1 MGGSGV
7 NAMNSANNLDL
18 IEKLSLEVEEGKL
31 DSVKAYVIAYEAEKL
46 WGEFRKTLMDTVL
59 NKIAGEKDYTCGEYR
74 VLESSRTTWKID
86 DPEVER
92 MKAIIKAREILAKK
106 AFKASELGED
116 FFDENGEIIPPAEPK
131 YSTFIK
137 LERI

>member
-1 MGGSGV
+1 M
-7 NAMNSANNLDL
+7 NNLDL

-46 WGEFRKTLMDTVL
+46 WGEFRKTLIDSVL
-59 NKIAGEKDYTCGEYR
+59 DKISGDKDYTYGDYR
-74 VLESSRTTWKID
+74 VQESSRTTWKIS

-106 AFKASELGED
+106 SFKASEAGED

-137 LERI
+137 LEKL

>member
-1 MGGSGV
+1 MGVGGGV
-7 NAMNSANNLDL
+7 TMKPVDHIHELYSDVENGILDP
-18 IEKLSLEVEEGKL
+18 
-31 DSVKAYVIAYEAEKL
+31 VKAYVMVYEAEKMYAEL
-46 WGEFRKTLMDTVL
+46 RKDLIDQVL
-59 NKIAGEKDYTCGEYR
+59 EKIAGEKDYTCGEYR
-74 VLESSRTTWKID
+74 VLEASRTTWKID

-106 AFKASELGED
+106 AFKASERGED

>member
-1 MGGSGV
+1 MGVGGGV
-7 NAMNSANNLDL
+7 TMNSANNLDI

-59 NKIAGEKDYTCGEYR
+59 NKIAGEKDYTCGDYR
-74 VLESSRTTWKID
+74 VLESSRTTWKIN

-106 AFKASELGED
+106 AFKASEQGED

-137 LERI
+137 LERL

>member
-7 NAMNSANNLDL
+7 DAMNNLDL

-46 WGEFRKTLMDTVL
+46 WGEFRKTLIDSVL
-59 NKIAGEKDYTCGEYR
+59 DKISGDKDYTYGDYR
-74 VLESSRTTWKID
+74 VQESSRTTWKIS

-106 AFKASELGED
+106 SFKASEAGED
-116 FFDENGEIIPPAEPK
+116 FFDENGEIITPAEPK

-137 LERI
+137 LEKL

>member
-1 MGGSGV
+1 M
-7 NAMNSANNLDL
+7 NNLDL

-31 DSVKAYVIAYEAEKL
+31 DAVKAYVMAYEAEKL
-46 WGEFRKTLMDTVL
+46 WGEFRKTLIDTVL
-59 NKIAGEKDYTCGEYR
+59 DRIAGNKDYTCGDYR
-74 VLESSRTTWKID
+74 VLESSRTTWKIN

-106 AFKASELGED
+106 SFKASEAGED

-137 LERI
+137 LEKL

>member
-1 MGGSGV
+1 M
-7 NAMNSANNLDL
+7 NNLEHIHQIYAD
-18 IEKLSLEVEEGKL
+18 VESGIL
-31 DSVKAYVIAYEAEKL
+31 DPVKAYVMAYEAEKMY
-46 WGEFRKTLMDTVL
+46 GELRKDLMDQVL
-59 NKIAGEKDYTCGEYR
+59 EKISGNKDYTCGDYR
-74 VLESSRTTWKID
+74 VLESSRTTWKIS

-106 AFKASELGED
+106 SFKASEAGED

-137 LERI
+137 LEKL

>member
-1 MGGSGV
+1 MGDSGV
-7 NAMNSANNLDL
+7 DAMNNLDL

-46 WGEFRKTLMDTVL
+46 WGEFKKTLIDTVL
-59 NKIAGEKDYTCGEYR
+59 DKIAGEKDYTYGDYR
-74 VLESSRTTWKID
+74 VLEASRTTWKFN

-106 AFKASELGED
+106 SFKASEHGED

-137 LERI
+137 LERL

>member
-1 MGGSGV
+1 M
-7 NAMNSANNLDL
+7 NNLEHIHQIYAD
-18 IEKLSLEVEEGKL
+18 VENGIL
-31 DSVKAYVIAYEAEKL
+31 DPVKAYVMAYEAEKMY
-46 WGEFRKTLMDTVL
+46 GELRKDLMDQVL
-59 NKIAGEKDYTCGEYR
+59 EKISGNKDYTCGDYR
-74 VLESSRTTWKID
+74 VLEASRTTWKID

-106 AFKASELGED
+106 AFKASEAGED

-137 LERI
+137 LEKL